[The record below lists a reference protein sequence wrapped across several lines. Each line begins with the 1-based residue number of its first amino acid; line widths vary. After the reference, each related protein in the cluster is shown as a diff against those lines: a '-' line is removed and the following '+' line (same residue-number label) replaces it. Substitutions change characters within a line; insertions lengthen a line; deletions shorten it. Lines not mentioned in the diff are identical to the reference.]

1 MRKID
6 SKNGSKNTPRNKI
19 RNIERALKIATGQ
32 HKEILLD
39 KLFLWK
45 SKS

>member
-19 RNIERALKIATGQ
+19 RRIEKALKTAKGIFA
-32 HKEILLD
+32 D
-39 KLFLWK
+39 KLTIQLNKWK
-45 SKS
+45 EKL